1 MIVIDS
7 NGVKSSKLG
16 EWNCHKG
23 YVKRG
28 YLKIHVAVDIR
39 KKRILSLK
47 VTSEQVHDGK
57 VLLEL
62 VDDITIK
69 QNKKVNTAIAIVAMK
84 QQELQLLS
92 FRDIQLA
99 IDVRKISRCKKTN
112 HYLRDK
118 TVKMEKTDLAKWKDR
133 IRYGQRW
140 VVKTVFP
147 FIKRMIVWEYDK
159 GDGTESIIV

>member
-1 MIVIDS
+1 M
-7 NGVKSSKLG
+7 
-16 EWNCHKG
+16 
-23 YVKRG
+23 
-28 YLKIHVAVDIR
+28 
-39 KKRILSLK
+39 
-47 VTSEQVHDGK
+47 
-57 VLLEL
+57 LEL

-118 TVKMEKTDLAKWKDR
+118 TERWRKRIAKWKDR

-147 FIKRMIVWEYDK
+147 FIKRMIVENMIRKEDVRSEK
-159 GDGTESIIV
+159 EHHTL